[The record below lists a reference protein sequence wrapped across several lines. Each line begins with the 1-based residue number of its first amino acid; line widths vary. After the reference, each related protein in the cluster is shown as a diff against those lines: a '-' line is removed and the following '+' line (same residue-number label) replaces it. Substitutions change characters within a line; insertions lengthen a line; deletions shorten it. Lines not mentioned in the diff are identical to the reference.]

1 MIFAKIKEWIKER
14 TLSCEFH
21 IKKNLKKPCISSLKM
36 FENPNPR
43 VIRLHY
49 DKICSYDKN
58 DFTKIVSEFIDSNE

>member
-49 DKICSYDKN
+49 DKN